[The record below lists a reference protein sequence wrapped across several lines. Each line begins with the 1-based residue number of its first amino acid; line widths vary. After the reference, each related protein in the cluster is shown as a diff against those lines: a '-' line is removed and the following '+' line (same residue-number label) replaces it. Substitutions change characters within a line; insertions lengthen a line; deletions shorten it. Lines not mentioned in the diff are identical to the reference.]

1 MEEINSTQHNKLIH
15 FLVDPQKKVY
25 KHLLLIFCTVILAL
39 NGSFMTYP
47 ANPDIALINSI
58 MFLVFY
64 LVALYLNFYVLIPRF
79 LITNRLLIY
88 VICLIVIVSLLVFVE
103 FISENLLK
111 NTFKIELGRI
121 ALFTGRWYLLV
132 LDILASC
139 FVYGI
144 CFAGFT
150 MTFLLQ
156 YWFTSGERINEL
168 EKTAIK
174 TELKQLK
181 DQIQPDFLFNM
192 IQTAGLRARKTPQD
206 TSYILMKLSKLL
218 RYQLYDSKRNDV
230 FLDTE
235 IRSLEYY
242 LDLEN
247 KRHEETTYSYV
258 INKEGDIYRAIV
270 PPLLFISFVKYH
282 LSHIDENQ
290 VDAFIELNFRVA
302 ENRLNFTC
310 QGSISK
316 KAGNH
321 DELLNVRRRL
331 DLLFGKNYSL
341 EVHDNPDYLKTY
353 LAFELQ

>member
-1 MEEINSTQHNKLIH
+1 MEDIKPTQHNKLIH
-15 FLVDPQKKVY
+15 FLVDPKKKVY
-25 KHLLLIFCTVILAL
+25 RHLLLIFCIVFLAL

-47 ANPDIALINSI
+47 GNPEIALINSI
-58 MFLVFY
+58 GSFVLY
-64 LVALYLNFYVLIPRF
+64 LVALYLNFYILIPRF

-88 VICLIVIVSLLVFVE
+88 VTCLIVIVSLLVFVE
-103 FISENLLK
+103 FTSENLLK
-111 NTFKIELGRI
+111 TTFKIESGRY
-121 ALFTGRWYLLV
+121 ALFTGRWYLFV

-156 YWFTSGERINEL
+156 YWFTSGQRITEL
-168 EKTAIK
+168 EKVAVK

-192 IQTAGLRARKTPQD
+192 IQTAGLRARKIPQD

-218 RYQLYDSKRNDV
+218 RYQLYDSRRSDV

-235 IRSLEYY
+235 IKSLEYY

-247 KRHEETTYSYV
+247 KRRECVEYSYV
-258 INKEGDIYRAIV
+258 INKDGDIHRAIV
-270 PPLLFISFVKYH
+270 PPLLFISFLKYH

-290 VDAFIELNFRVA
+290 NNACIELHFRVT
-302 ENRLNFTC
+302 EKRLNFTC
-310 QGSISK
+310 QGYISQK
-316 KAGNH
+316 TNNH

-331 DLLFGKNYSL
+331 DLLFGKNYL
-341 EVHDNPDYLKTY
+341 LNVHEAPEYLKIN
-353 LAFELQ
+353 LSFELE

>member
-1 MEEINSTQHNKLIH
+1 M
-15 FLVDPQKKVY
+15 
-25 KHLLLIFCTVILAL
+25 
-39 NGSFMTYP
+39 
-47 ANPDIALINSI
+47 
-58 MFLVFY
+58 
-64 LVALYLNFYVLIPRF
+64 
-79 LITNRLLIY
+79 
-88 VICLIVIVSLLVFVE
+88 VFVE
-103 FISENLLK
+103 FITENLLK
-111 NTFKIELGRI
+111 KTFEIELGRI
-121 ALFTGRWYLLV
+121 DLFTGRWYLLV

-156 YWFTSGERINEL
+156 YWFTSGQRITEL
-168 EKTAIK
+168 EKVAVK

-192 IQTAGLRARKTPQD
+192 IQTAGSRARKMPQD

-235 IRSLEYY
+235 IKSLEYY

-247 KRHEETTYSYV
+247 KRREDAAYSYV

-270 PPLLFISFVKYH
+270 PPLLFISFVKCH
-282 LSHIDENQ
+282 LSHIGENQ
-290 VDAFIELNFRVA
+290 VGAFVELDFRIV

-310 QGSISK
+310 QGSISN

>member
-1 MEEINSTQHNKLIH
+1 MEEIKSTQHNQLTH

-25 KHLLLIFCTVILAL
+25 RHLLLIFCVIILSL
-39 NGSFMTYP
+39 NGSFLTYP
-47 ANPDIALINSI
+47 SDPDIALVNSI
-58 MFLVFY
+58 GSFVFY
-64 LVALYLNFYVLIPRF
+64 LIALYLNYYVLIPRF

-88 VICLIVIVSLLVFVE
+88 VICLVTVILFLVFAGL
-103 FISENLLK
+103 ISEYLLK
-111 NTFKIELGRI
+111 SKYEIEWGRY
-121 ALFTGRWYLLV
+121 ALFSGKWYLLV
-132 LDILASC
+132 LEILASC
-139 FVYGI
+139 FVFGI

-156 YWFTSGERINEL
+156 YWFTSGQRITEL
-168 EKTAIK
+168 EKAAIK

-181 DQIQPDFLFNM
+181 DQIQPDFLFNI
-192 IQTAGLRARKTPQD
+192 IQTAGSRTRKMPHE

-235 IRSLEYY
+235 IKSIEYY

-247 KRHEETTYSYV
+247 KRRESAEYSYV
-258 INKEGDIYRAIV
+258 IKKDGDIHRAIV

-290 VDAFIELNFRVA
+290 AAVCIELDFKIA
-302 ENRLNFTC
+302 EKQLNFSC
-310 QGSISK
+310 QCPVSK
-316 KAGNH
+316 KVDNQ
-321 DELLNVRRRL
+321 DELLHVRRRL

-341 EVHDNPDYLKTY
+341 DVYENQDSLRT
-353 LAFELQ
+353 LLIFELQ